1 MDMRTIAHAIASGND
16 AEDDQ
21 GELRRWGLGRSG
33 APDGLRHAASYAT
46 SLGSTCGRGLLRRR
60 RCGVPRK
67 NRIHTIYKK
76 AIAGFG
82 IPPRGRQ
89 GEAERRLPA
98 RTGRRLAPVQLI
110 TATERVHKSTSAGLF
125 NTARSV
131 WAHQMKSI
139 QVNSFLAVID
149 LRRRRHLWCR
159 RNRGRVRLNWR
170 LSRLR

>member
-1 MDMRTIAHAIASGND
+1 MDVNARLSDTTRIVARPTTTPRLARGVSLHLPARGNERCQ
-16 AEDDQ
+16 A
-21 GELRRWGLGRSG
+21 
-33 APDGLRHAASYAT
+33 
-46 SLGSTCGRGLLRRR
+46 
-60 RCGVPRK
+60 CGVVRNSAVRCRHREAPTM
-67 NRIHTIYKK
+67 IVV
-76 AIAGFG
+76 GWSLSLL

-98 RTGRRLAPVQLI
+98 RTGRRLALVQLI